1 MPELNWKGPK
11 PSADPGMLPRPR
23 PRNMPPINRRA
34 AAAMRPGPNRRAI
47 CPKLRQADRFPGS
60 RRTHAARPLAPSQSS
75 PAQGNC
81 LADGRDR
88 HAGPGR
94 PWLGKVRPGPGISGW
109 IARFGLSSVHC
120 NAGRRRCVPF
130 WHSRS
135 RQQRSRLFPVV
146 PRFPLHPN
154 PASNRNRAFPRQG
167 PATRQ
172 AAAAARVAAA
182 VAAAMAVPAT
192 PAAPSRYGYR
202 AAAMGAA
209 AAAAMTV
216 EEAGAR
222 VRTH

>member
-94 PWLGKVRPGPGISGW
+94 PGWAGCGRGQESLAGLRDSGYHRCIAMRGGGDAYPSGTHVLDSNDRACFRLCRGSRCIRTRPAIATERFLGR
-109 IARFGLSSVHC
+109 ARRHG
-120 NAGRRRCVPF
+120 
-130 WHSRS
+130 
-135 RQQRSRLFPVV
+135 RQQRQRGWPQQWRRQW
-146 PRFPLHPN
+146 RFQ
-154 PASNRNRAFPRQG
+154 RRQQRR
-167 PATRQ
+167 RQ
-172 AAAAARVAAA
+172 R
-182 VAAAMAVPAT
+182 
-192 PAAPSRYGYR
+192 
-202 AAAMGAA
+202 
-209 AAAAMTV
+209 
-216 EEAGAR
+216 
-222 VRTH
+222 